1 LISNQYRKQT
11 GVSTKKETGL
21 EMNPAPL
28 FNQPTK
34 GQGVTTPPVQPYY

>member
-1 LISNQYRKQT
+1 
-11 GVSTKKETGL
+11 VSTKKETGL

-34 GQGVTTPPVQPYY
+34 VQGVTTPPAFIKSPE